1 MNARGKRPRRVGWI
15 PRAGL
20 TTTQERVFRI
30 LSIVLVLVL
39 GSGWIWVIVEA
50 ARARARGESLPLP
63 NPDVAQISRSVS
75 TGLLDPRVSGTAF
88 LDELA
93 LGLVNPFR
101 GESGAVNAAIVDPG
115 AHLAVENAEGELQF
129 QSEAGRIYRAQE
141 AEAPGAPGLYSL
153 ALALG
158 DATKPIED
166 FGLITLVPF
175 SNKKSGR
182 IGNYLLGSWP
192 YERGGTP
199 RSERYADPRGFIE
212 VTPEN
217 QDFRVSDHFTLGD
230 FLTKGQTD
238 VWPKY
243 LLLDPLLLDKAELT
257 IQELE
262 RMGADVT
269 HVEVMS
275 GFRTPSYNVSGGNT
289 QGRAS
294 LSRHM
299 YGDAADMF
307 VDNDRNGW
315 MDDINGDG
323 DVNTD
328 DARMMAEAAERV
340 EKRYPHLVGGIGI
353 YKTCCGHGPF
363 THIDVRGYR
372 ARW

>member
-1 MNARGKRPRRVGWI
+1 MAIALV
-15 PRAGL
+15 A
-20 TTTQERVFRI
+20 
-30 LSIVLVLVL
+30 VLA
-39 GSGWIWVIVEA
+39 SGWGWVITEA
-50 ARARARGESLPLP
+50 ARARSRGEAPPMP
-63 NPDVAQISRSVS
+63 NPSVANISRSVS
-75 TGLLDPRVSGTAF
+75 AGLLDSRVSGTAF

-93 LGLVNPFR
+93 LGLVNPLR
-101 GESGAVNAAIVDPG
+101 GDSGALNAAIVDPG
-115 AHLAVENAEGELQF
+115 AHLGLEQKDGELQYR
-129 QSEAGRIYRAQE
+129 SESGGVYRAQSG
-141 AEAPGAPGLYSL
+141 EAPRIPGLYSL
-153 ALALG
+153 SVALG
-158 DATKPIED
+158 GASRPVED

-182 IGNYLLGSWP
+182 IGSYLLGSWP
-192 YERGGTP
+192 YERGGSP
-199 RSERYADPRGFIE
+199 RSERYADPRGFIQ

-217 QDFRVSDHFTLGD
+217 RDFPVSDHFKLGD

-262 RMGADVT
+262 RMGVNVE

-275 GFRTPSYNVSGGNT
+275 GFRTPSYNESGGNT

-323 DVNTD
+323 KVDTA
-328 DARMMAEAAERV
+328 DARMIGEAAERV
-340 EKRYPHLVGGIGI
+340 EKRFPHLVGGIGI
-353 YKTCCGHGPF
+353 YRTCCGHGPF
-363 THIDVRGYR
+363 THLDVRGYR

>member
-1 MNARGKRPRRVGWI
+1 MSVRELLPGRHGAV

-20 TTTQERVFRI
+20 NETEERIFRVVS
-30 LSIVLVLVL
+30 LLLVIVLA
-39 GSGWIWVIVEA
+39 SGWVWVIYEA
-50 ARARARGESLPLP
+50 ALARVRGERPPAP
-63 NPDVAQISRSVS
+63 NPDVANLSRSVS
-75 TGLLDPRVSGTAF
+75 TEFLTRSTSTPAF
-88 LDELA
+88 LNEVA

-101 GESGAVNAAIVDPG
+101 GESGALKAAIVDPG
-115 AHLAVENAEGELQF
+115 AHLDVNRREGQLQF
-129 QSEAGRIYRAQE
+129 RSSTGQVYRAGDT
-141 AEAPGAPGLYSL
+141 EAPTIPGLYSL
-153 ALALG
+153 SVAMGQAS
-158 DATKPIED
+158 KPVDD

-175 SNKKSGR
+175 SEKKSGR
-182 IGNYLLGSWP
+182 IGSYLLGSWP

-217 QDFRVSDHFTLGD
+217 KDFRVSEHFTLGA
-230 FLTKGQTD
+230 FLTKGQTN

-262 RMGADVT
+262 RMGVDVQ

-275 GFRTPSYNVSGGNT
+275 GFRTPSYNAGGGNT
-289 QGRAS
+289 QGRAN

-323 DVNTD
+323 NVDTD
-328 DARMMAEAAERV
+328 DARMMAQAAERV
-340 EKRYPHLVGGIGI
+340 EKRYPQLVGGIGV